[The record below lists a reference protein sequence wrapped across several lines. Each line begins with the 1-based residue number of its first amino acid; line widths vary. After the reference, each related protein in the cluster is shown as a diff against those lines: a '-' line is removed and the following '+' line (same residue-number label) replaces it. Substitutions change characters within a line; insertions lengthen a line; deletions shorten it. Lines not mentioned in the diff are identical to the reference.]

1 MQTRSSTK
9 YSNGTAI
16 KVEWM
21 FTNTMIQLIPLK
33 LKLNCLAKQE
43 STLIYLNNDKWK
55 EESLFYCL
63 FMEIG
68 RRSNFLCIVICAV
81 VAGQLL
87 KWRK

>member
-1 MQTRSSTK
+1 
-9 YSNGTAI
+9 
-16 KVEWM
+16 M
-21 FTNTMIQLIPLK
+21 FTNTMIQLIVLK

-43 STLIYLNNDKWK
+43 STLIYLNDDKWK

-81 VAGQLL
+81 VTGQLL
-87 KWRK
+87 K